1 MSDSDVMS
9 SASGMGVAA
18 SDLLTQIELQHERQR
33 LLPAQPHA
41 PTVTHASESQPQ
53 PQPQPQEGLSA
64 PTGLSSLRQ
73 GIPVQ
78 YLFQYSLTTFA
89 GNCGI
94 RGTVQGGYYAQAVLN
109 YHYRSVQAPPA
120 NLRNPTSMQSR
131 TRLPTPRPRAGW
143 YYSTL
148 CTVECS
154 LQPRIP
160 QGSPEPYGSLR
171 CVRRGAVGNDG
182 CGYN

>member
-18 SDLLTQIELQHERQR
+18 SDLLTQLELQHERQR

-53 PQPQPQEGLSA
+53 PRPRTAEGLSA

-73 GIPVQ
+73 GIPGAVPVQ
-78 YLFQYSLTTFA
+78 YSVTTFA

-109 YHYRSVQAPPA
+109 YPDRSVQAPPA

-143 YYSTL
+143 YCSTL
-148 CTVECS
+148 YTVECS

-160 QGSPEPYGSLR
+160 EGSPEPHSSLR

>member
-53 PQPQPQEGLSA
+53 EGLSA

-78 YLFQYSLTTFA
+78 YLFS
-89 GNCGI
+89 
-94 RGTVQGGYYAQAVLN
+94 
-109 YHYRSVQAPPA
+109 
-120 NLRNPTSMQSR
+120 
-131 TRLPTPRPRAGW
+131 TRLLPLQETAG
-143 YYSTL
+143 
-148 CTVECS
+148 
-154 LQPRIP
+154 
-160 QGSPEPYGSLR
+160 YGVLYKAATMH
-171 CVRRGAVGNDG
+171 RR
-182 CGYN
+182 Y

>member
-53 PQPQPQEGLSA
+53 PQEGLSA
-64 PTGLSSLRQ
+64 PTGLSSRRQ

-89 GNCGI
+89 GKLRDTGYCTRRLLCTG
-94 RGTVQGGYYAQAVLN
+94 GTELSLSFCAGTAGKSSKPNVDAKPNPAADATASRRLVLQ
-109 YHYRSVQAPPA
+109 YPVYRRVLAA
-120 NLRNPTSMQSR
+120 NTD
-131 TRLPTPRPRAGW
+131 TPR
-143 YYSTL
+143 
-148 CTVECS
+148 
-154 LQPRIP
+154 
-160 QGSPEPYGSLR
+160 
-171 CVRRGAVGNDG
+171 
-182 CGYN
+182 